1 MRFEKKLDDPVRHI
15 MTRKDKLV
23 TVREGAS
30 DEEVLDLLHRHRI
43 EKVLVVN
50 DAFELRGLLGQR
62 HVLVQ
67 DAQAAKLRHGDGE
80 AGFAHGVHGRRQDRQ
95 ADGEV
100 TGDAGGERDVLR
112 KDGRMRGD
120 ERYVVESQRFSLD
133 AQHGRARGG

>member
-1 MRFEKKLDDPVRHI
+1 
-15 MTRKDKLV
+15 
-23 TVREGAS
+23 
-30 DEEVLDLLHRHRI
+30 
-43 EKVLVVN
+43 
-50 DAFELRGLLGQR
+50 
-62 HVLVQ
+62 
-67 DAQAAKLRHGDGE
+67 AQAAKLRHGDGE

-133 AQHGRARGG
+133 AQHGRARGGDRKSTRLNSSHVKISYAVVCLKKKKKQY